1 MPSAYSELL
10 GPARSDTLLKRY
22 ESTVISQSLPG
33 LALSRSSITA
43 LLKNLGQHRPVI
55 SLFVKDFLYGE
66 KDYLIFDGT
75 NLITYSKAIS
85 DAPFG
90 YNNKGIYDP
99 QINLLYAFINIDH
112 RSMPGYYL
120 NFPGSVRDVSAFVS
134 LTSEIG
140 FRYFIVIADKG
151 VSSHANFKELDE
163 AEVKYIIPLRRNN
176 KLI

>member
-1 MPSAYSELL
+1 
-10 GPARSDTLLKRY
+10 
-22 ESTVISQSLPG
+22 
-33 LALSRSSITA
+33 
-43 LLKNLGQHRPVI
+43 
-55 SLFVKDFLYGE
+55 
-66 KDYLIFDGT
+66 
-75 NLITYSKAIS
+75 
-85 DAPFG
+85 
-90 YNNKGIYDP
+90 
-99 QINLLYAFINIDH
+99 
-112 RSMPGYYL
+112 MPGYYL